1 MKSIEII
8 SSIIIVAAFLFFAFG
23 SGESK
28 NSDSNC
34 DSNNEEYIA
43 GFEHGKINRDGGSS
57 VCDPYK
63 ENKVK
68 GHEGYVNTGETI
80 RPIRSDC
87 FCKGFE
93 DGYKSK

>member
-1 MKSIEII
+1 MKSIKIFC
-8 SSIIIVAAFLFFAFG
+8 SAIIIGAFLLLAFG

-28 NSDSNC
+28 KSESSC
-34 DSNNEEYIA
+34 DSNDEEYKA

-63 ENKVK
+63 GNTVE

-80 RPIRSDC
+80 RPVRTDC

-93 DGYKSK
+93 DGYNSK